1 MSEESNRLIR
11 HAIAALVLTG
21 GVLMAAVVAAADYH
35 PITPDAND
43 KVITL
48 TGHDLT
54 IEDVVAV
61 ARHGAQVRYS
71 PDAIQRAT
79 DGDDLRAEAGAENIP
94 VYGLNRGGGALREVQ
109 VKRDEFAQL
118 ANARSGA
125 KEGVLPELEDED
137 LVRAFL
143 VIRANSVP
151 FEAASPE
158 FMQLLV
164 NLLNRRVTPVMY
176 SRGTLGEGDLF
187 LTSNYLATM
196 VGRGDAYY
204 HGVRMRASAALEKAG
219 LKPLST
225 RIGGGTSNAYAD
237 ALAALLV
244 VDGKQALE
252 WADLV
257 HAMDKLGMN
266 SSVTPMAPLVQEKR
280 PFKWVAWDAARLM
293 DLLKGSYL
301 FEDDPKRILQDPE
314 SMRAS
319 YIRQGSAWQA
329 WAALRDNVLVQ
340 INSGEQNPVVLLD
353 ASPSDSWEL
362 STPQFMKYYVK
373 GGPLSHGRH
382 GYVISC
388 ANWDPYPMAN
398 EIEAF
403 TNAMANMDGAIAQRI
418 ERFNDRGPT
427 AFFTGIYP
435 KDVLTA
441 EQLRLSP
448 VMTEPYFAFM
458 DVWAEIQN
466 DARSVTPEGNASDFG
481 VADIEAFTRLK
492 AVRGRQVVDLTMQLL
507 AYDLLTATY
516 WLDVRK
522 AEDPKRNFAPAP
534 TAAWLAFRKALPWQ
548 QDVDSRPDL
557 PYGAVAYNFLK
568 QTSASNFYAGGPV
581 MPATDG
587 QLMSMPATLKR

>member
-1 MSEESNRLIR
+1 MSEESNLLIR

-21 GVLMAAVVAAADYH
+21 GVLMAAAAAAADYH
-35 PITPDAND
+35 PITPDAKD

-164 NLLNRRVTPVMY
+164 NLLNKRVTPVMY

-204 HGVRMRASAALEKAG
+204 YGVRMRASAALEKAG

-448 VMTEPYFAFM
+448 AMTEPYFAFM

-466 DARSVTPEGNASDFG
+466 DAHSVTPEGNASDFG

-548 QDVDSRPDL
+548 QDIDSRPDL

-568 QTSASNFYAGGPV
+568 HTSASNFYAGGPV

-587 QLMSMPATLKR
+587 QLMSMPATVKK

>member
-1 MSEESNRLIR
+1 MPVR
-11 HAIAALVLTG
+11 HIMLALLPAVAIFIAA
-21 GVLMAAVVAAADYH
+21 AAPAADYR
-35 PITPDAND
+35 PITAASDGRI
-43 KVITL
+43 VTL
-48 TGHDLT
+48 TGHNLT

-61 ARHGAQVRYS
+61 ARNGAQVRYS
-71 PDAIQRAT
+71 PEAIQRAT
-79 DGDDLRAEAGAENIP
+79 DGNDLRAEAGAENIP
-94 VYGLNRGGGALREVQ
+94 VYGLNRGAGALRETQ
-109 VKRDEFAQL
+109 VKRDEFTQL
-118 ANARSGA
+118 ASARAGA
-125 KEGVLPELEDED
+125 KEGVLPEIADED

-151 FEAASPE
+151 FEAAEPE
-158 FMQLLV
+158 FMQLLLD
-164 NLLNRRVTPVMY
+164 LLNKRVTPVMY

-187 LTSNYLATM
+187 LTSNFLATM
-196 VGRGDAYY
+196 VGRGDAYFQ
-204 HGVRMRASAALEKAG
+204 GVRMSAARALDKAG

-225 RIGGGTSNAYAD
+225 RVGGGTSNSYAD

-244 VDGKQALE
+244 ADGQRALE
-252 WADLV
+252 WADLI

-266 SSVTPMAPLVQEKR
+266 SSVTPMASLVQEKR

-293 DLLKGSYL
+293 EILKGSYL
-301 FEDDPKRILQDPE
+301 FENDPKRILQDPE

-362 STPQFMKYYVK
+362 STPQFMRYYVK
-373 GGPLSHGRH
+373 GGRLSHGRH
-382 GYVISC
+382 GYVIST
-388 ANWDPYPMAN
+388 ANWDPYPMTN

-403 TNAMANMDGAIAQRI
+403 TIAMANMDAAVAQRI
-418 ERFNDRGPT
+418 ERFSNRGPT

-435 KDVLTA
+435 KDVLTP

-448 VMTEPYFAFM
+448 SLLEPYFAFM

-466 DARSVTPEGNASDFG
+466 DAHSITAEGNASDFG
-481 VADIEAFTRLK
+481 VADIEAFSRLK

-534 TAAWLAFRKALPWQ
+534 TAAWIAFRNVLPWQ
-548 QDVDSRPDL
+548 QEVDSRPDV

-568 QTSASNFYAGGPV
+568 QTPASAFYSGGPL

-587 QLMSMPATLKR
+587 QLMALHSKVKE

>member
-1 MSEESNRLIR
+1 MSEESNLLIR

-21 GVLMAAVVAAADYH
+21 GVLMAAAAAAADYH
-35 PITPDAND
+35 PITPDAKD

-164 NLLNRRVTPVMY
+164 NLLNKRVTPVMY

-204 HGVRMRASAALEKAG
+204 YGVRMRASAALEKAG

-448 VMTEPYFAFM
+448 AMTEPYFAFM

-466 DARSVTPEGNASDFG
+466 AKFRTTP
-481 VADIEAFTRLK
+481 TR
-492 AVRGRQVVDLTMQLL
+492 
-507 AYDLLTATY
+507 
-516 WLDVRK
+516 
-522 AEDPKRNFAPAP
+522 
-534 TAAWLAFRKALPWQ
+534 
-548 QDVDSRPDL
+548 
-557 PYGAVAYNFLK
+557 
-568 QTSASNFYAGGPV
+568 
-581 MPATDG
+581 
-587 QLMSMPATLKR
+587 